1 MAVAGLLVRSRGEL
15 AFLSASIIRAIRYD
29 VVVTP
34 YPSTEL
40 GMALVAGRVLPVLSL
55 GAEGRA
61 LIVCDVDG
69 ELVGLSGLEPMQSG
83 FLDGD
88 ERGPVQDGVL
98 IPTLRVE
105 EHLERWRAQR

>member
-15 AFLSASIIRAIRYD
+15 TFLPASIIRAIRQD

-34 YPSTEL
+34 YPSSEL
-40 GMALVAGRVLPVLSL
+40 GMALVAGRVVPVLSL
-55 GAEGRA
+55 GDEGRA

-69 ELVGLSGLEPMQSG
+69 ELVGISGLEPIQSG

-88 ERGPVQDGVL
+88 ERGPVHEGVL
-98 IPTLRVE
+98 IPTLRIE
-105 EHLERWRAQR
+105 EHLERLRAHR